1 MAERYPLIIIGGG
14 PAGLTAGIY
23 AGRSQIKTL
32 LMAELPGG
40 AIASAHRIQ
49 NFPSHQEISG
59 LELANQMIEQ
69 AQRWQTEILIGR
81 VDQIIRKNNGFL
93 VTTDQGEEYQAEA
106 ILLALGTEKKKLGL
120 PNEDKFIG
128 KGISYCALC
137 DGNFF
142 KNKRVAV
149 SGGGDA
155 AVTMAL
161 YLAEIAQ
168 EVFLI
173 SLRPELDCSPS
184 WHQAVTKQNNIEL
197 ICGNQVTELIGSEKL
212 AAIKLKK
219 PYQGQAELPIEG
231 LFVEIGSAPSS
242 TLTAPL
248 GLELDSEGFVK
259 VQANGRTSQPG
270 IWAAGDITGNSN
282 KLRQAITACAEGAIA
297 ADDIY
302 RSFKEPD

>member
-1 MAERYPLIIIGGG
+1 MTKHYPLIIIGGG

-32 LMAELPGG
+32 LIAEQPGG
-40 AIASAHRIQ
+40 MISYAHRVQ

-59 LELANQMIEQ
+59 LELANRMIEQ
-69 AQRWQTEILIGR
+69 AQHWQTEILIGR
-81 VDQIIRKNNGFL
+81 VGQISRKDDGFL
-93 VTTDQGEEYQAEA
+93 ITTDQGEDYQAEA

-120 PNEDKFIG
+120 PDEDKFLG
-128 KGISYCALC
+128 KGVSYCALC

-149 SGGGDA
+149 GGGGDA

-161 YLAEIAQ
+161 YLAEIAE

-173 SLRPELDCSPS
+173 SLLPELDCSPS
-184 WHQAVTKQNNIEL
+184 WYQAVTKQNKIKL
-197 ICGNQVTELIGSEKL
+197 ICDNQVTELIGSEKL
-212 AAIKLKK
+212 TAIKLKK

-242 TLTAPL
+242 TLTEPL
-248 GLELDSEGFVK
+248 GLELDSEGFVR
-259 VQANGRTSQPG
+259 VEANGRTSQPG
-270 IWAAGDITGNSN
+270 IWAAGDITGSSN
-282 KLRQAITACAEGAIA
+282 KLRQAVTACAEGAIA

-302 RSFKEPD
+302 RYFKQRG